1 MNPESANLLDRIL
14 SDAIRHEWERTHG
27 KINQALFADL
37 LGESRLR
44 FHVEP
49 GLLLQAART
58 CYAVAQLV
66 SGACGGITIGQEGK
80 DARGQRDFFG
90 FLDVS

>member
-1 MNPESANLLDRIL
+1 VNPKSANLLDRIL

-58 CYAVAQLV
+58 CYTVAQLV

-90 FLDVS
+90 FLDVF

>member
-1 MNPESANLLDRIL
+1 MEY
-14 SDAIRHEWERTHG
+14 EGEKTHG

-37 LGESRLR
+37 LGQSGLR

-58 CYAVAQLV
+58 CYTVAQLV
-66 SGACGGITIGQEGK
+66 SGTCGRITIGQEGK
-80 DARGQRDFFG
+80 DTGGQRDFFG
-90 FLDVS
+90 FLDVF

>member
-1 MNPESANLLDRIL
+1 MNGKE
-14 SDAIRHEWERTHG
+14 THG

-37 LGESRLR
+37 FGQSRLR

-58 CYAVAQLV
+58 CYTVAQLV
-66 SGACGGITIGQEGK
+66 SGTCGRITIGQGGK
-80 DARGQRDFFG
+80 DARGQRDLFG
-90 FLDVS
+90 FLNVL